1 MCYCGLETPHP
12 LPLYLYTFISFTINL
27 SFAFYLLPLPLYL
40 YTFTPFTR
48 AMKKVLFTCIACY
61 IAIASFSQKEIQQID
76 SVMQVAL
83 RRGIFN
89 GNIIVA
95 QKGKV
100 IYQQSL
106 GSADGSDNNPL
117 TPNLRFDVGS
127 VSKEFNGTAMMILK
141 EQGKLSLD
149 NTLSAYFPEF
159 PSWAQQIRLRH
170 LINYTSG
177 LPMLTPSNTDSD
189 IYTSLLALKNLAF
202 EPGTGYIYNHVN
214 VYLQMRV
221 IEKVSGQS
229 YASFIQQ
236 YILAPAGMTET
247 RVNYPT
253 DSAGMARA
261 FDNERRITPY
271 GQNMTGWVRLPIG
284 DFYKWSEALHQYR
297 IISRESFAELAHNFP
312 GGESSLGTTGFE
324 NGELIWHQ
332 HQGSNSNY
340 EAVLYSYFPDQ
351 ITILMMTNNQQMKVL
366 PLKSTLLNILQ
377 HKPFTVPKRSLYL
390 AIRDKILANADT
402 GIAYYQQLRIS
413 DQETYDFS
421 FEIGDLISTGKYLQ
435 RRSRYD
441 DAIRIFKMAV
451 QLDGKPADLSYGYE
465 LIGECY
471 RQKGD
476 KKLALEYYR
485 NAVDK
490 NPGNKNA
497 VTMLEALKN
506 GG

>member
-1 MCYCGLETPHP
+1 MPPP
-12 LPLYLYTFISFTINL
+12 LLL
-27 SFAFYLLPLPLYL
+27 YLLPFAINLFFAFFRLSFPYS
-40 YTFTPFTR
+40 T
-48 AMKKVLFTCIACY
+48 AMKKKLLTCLACY
-61 IAIASFSQKEIQQID
+61 IAIASFSQKEAALID

-95 QKGKV
+95 QKGKI

-106 GSADGSDNNPL
+106 GSADGSDNNQL
-117 TPNLRFDVGS
+117 NSSLCFDIGS
-127 VSKEFNGTAMMILK
+127 VSKEFNGTAIMILK

-149 NTLSAYFPEF
+149 NTLSTYFPEF
-159 PSWAQQIRLRH
+159 ASWAQQVRISH

-177 LPMLTPSNTDSD
+177 IPILTPSNTDAD
-189 IYTSLLALKNLAF
+189 IYASLLALKNLSF
-202 EPGTGYIYNHVN
+202 EPGKGYIYNHVN
-214 VYLQMRV
+214 VYLQMRI

-229 YASFIQQ
+229 YAAFIQQ

-247 RVNYPT
+247 RVDFPA
-253 DSAGMARA
+253 DAAGMARA
-261 FDNERRITPY
+261 FDNERRLTPY

-284 DFYKWSEALHQYR
+284 DLYKWAEALHQYR
-297 IISRESFAELAHNFP
+297 IISRESFTELAANFP

-324 NGELIWHQ
+324 NGTLTWHQ

-351 ITILMMTNNQQMKVL
+351 VTIVMMTNNQQMKVL
-366 PLKSTLLNILQ
+366 PLKSTILAILQ
-377 HKPFTVPKRSLYL
+377 HQPFTVPKRSLYL

-402 GIAYYQQLRIS
+402 GIAYYLQLRLS
-413 DQETYDFS
+413 QRDTYDFS

-441 DAIRIFKMAV
+441 DAIRLFKMAV
-451 QLDGKPADLSYGYE
+451 QLDGKPADFSYGYE

-485 NAVDK
+485 KAVDK
-490 NPGNKNA
+490 NPDNKNA
-497 VTMLEALKN
+497 ANMIESMTE
-506 GG
+506 

>member
-1 MCYCGLETPHP
+1 
-12 LPLYLYTFISFTINL
+12 
-27 SFAFYLLPLPLYL
+27 
-40 YTFTPFTR
+40 
-48 AMKKVLFTCIACY
+48 MKKVFLTCLACY
-61 IAIASFSQKEIQQID
+61 TAITSFSQKEVQQID

-117 TPNLRFDVGS
+117 TPDLRFDIGS
-127 VSKEFNGTAMMILK
+127 VSKEFNGTAIMILK

-159 PSWAQQIRLRH
+159 PSWAQQIKLRH

-177 LPMLTPSNTDSD
+177 LPMLTPSNTDSA
-189 IYTSLLALKNLAF
+189 IYASLLALKNLAF

-221 IEKVSGQS
+221 IEKVSGQP
-229 YASFIQQ
+229 YGAFIQQ
-236 YILAPAGMTET
+236 HILTPAGMTET
-247 RVNYPT
+247 RVDYPT
-253 DSAGMARA
+253 DARGMAIA

-284 DFYKWSEALHQYR
+284 DLYKWTEALHQYH
-297 IISRESFAELAHNFP
+297 IISRESFAELAASFP
-312 GGESSLGTTGFE
+312 GGESSLGSTGFE
-324 NGELIWHQ
+324 NGDLMWHQ

-351 ITILMMTNNQQMKVL
+351 VTILMMTNNQQMKVL
-366 PLKSTLLNILQ
+366 PLKSTILNILQ
-377 HKPFTVPKRSLYL
+377 HKSFTVPKRSLYL
-390 AIRDKILANADT
+390 AIRDKILANTDT
-402 GIAYYQQLRIS
+402 GIVYYMQLRTS
-413 DQETYDFS
+413 HRDTYDFS

-435 RRSRYD
+435 RRSHYD

-451 QLDGKPADLSYGYE
+451 QLEGKPADLSYGYE

-485 NAVDK
+485 KAVDK
-490 NPGNKNA
+490 NPDNRNA
-497 VTMLEALKN
+497 ANMIENLKI
-506 GG
+506 

>member
-1 MCYCGLETPHP
+1 
-12 LPLYLYTFISFTINL
+12 
-27 SFAFYLLPLPLYL
+27 
-40 YTFTPFTR
+40 
-48 AMKKVLFTCIACY
+48 MKKVFLTCLTY
-61 IAIASFSQKEIQQID
+61 FIAIASFSQKEVQQID

-95 QKGKV
+95 QKGKI

-106 GSADGSDNNPL
+106 GSADGSNNNPL
-117 TPNLRFDVGS
+117 NPDLRFDVGS

-149 NTLSAYFPEF
+149 NPLSTYFPEF
-159 PSWAQQIRLRH
+159 PSWAKQIKLRH

-177 LPMLTPSNTDSD
+177 LPILTPGNTDAD
-189 IYTSLLALKNLAF
+189 IYSSLLALKNLAF
-202 EPGTGYIYNHVN
+202 DPGSGYIYNHVN
-214 VYLQMRV
+214 VYLQMRI

-229 YASFIQQ
+229 YAAFIQQ
-236 YILAPAGMTET
+236 YILTPAGMMET
-247 RVNYPT
+247 RVDYPT
-253 DSAGMARA
+253 NAAGMAIA
-261 FDNERRITPY
+261 FDNERRTTPY

-284 DFYKWSEALHQYR
+284 DFYKWTEALHQYR
-297 IISRESFAELAHNFP
+297 IISRESFAELAANFP

-340 EAVLYSYFPDQ
+340 EAALYSYFPDQ
-351 ITILMMTNNQQMKVL
+351 VTILMMTNNQQMKVL
-366 PLKSTLLNILQ
+366 PLKSTILNILQ

-402 GIAYYQQLRIS
+402 GIAYYLQLRAS
-413 DQETYDFS
+413 QQDTYDFS

-441 DAIRIFKMAV
+441 DAIRLFNMAV
-451 QLDGKPADLSYGYE
+451 QLDGKPVDLAYGYE
-465 LIGECY
+465 LTGECY

-485 NAVDK
+485 KAVEK
-490 NPGNKNA
+490 NPDNKNA
-497 VTMLEALKN
+497 ANMIEKMTE
-506 GG
+506 

>member
-1 MCYCGLETPHP
+1 
-12 LPLYLYTFISFTINL
+12 
-27 SFAFYLLPLPLYL
+27 
-40 YTFTPFTR
+40 
-48 AMKKVLFTCIACY
+48 MKKVFLICLTYF
-61 IAIASFSQKEIQQID
+61 IAIASFAQKEVQQID

-95 QKGKV
+95 KKGK
-100 IYQQSL
+100 ILYQQSL
-106 GSADGSDNNPL
+106 GSADGSNNNPL
-117 TPNLRFDVGS
+117 TPDLRFDVGS

-149 NTLSAYFPEF
+149 NTLSTYFPEF
-159 PSWAQQIRLRH
+159 PSWAKQIKLRH

-177 LPMLTPSNTDSD
+177 LPILTPSNTDTD
-189 IYTSLLALKNLAF
+189 IYSSLLALKNLAF
-202 EPGTGYIYNHVN
+202 DPGSGYIYNHVN

-229 YASFIQQ
+229 YAAFIQQ
-236 YILAPAGMTET
+236 HILTPAGMTET
-247 RVNYPT
+247 RVDYPT
-253 DSAGMARA
+253 NAAGMAIA
-261 FDNERRITPY
+261 FDNERRTTPY

-284 DFYKWSEALHQYR
+284 DFYKWTEALHQYR
-297 IISRESFAELAHNFP
+297 IISRESFAELAANFP

-340 EAVLYSYFPDQ
+340 EAALYSYFPDQ
-351 ITILMMTNNQQMKVL
+351 VTILMMTNNQQMKVL
-366 PLKSTLLNILQ
+366 PLKSTILNILQ

-402 GIAYYQQLRIS
+402 GIAYYLQLRAS
-413 DQETYDFS
+413 QQDTYDFS

-441 DAIRIFKMAV
+441 DAIRLFNMAV
-451 QLDGKPADLSYGYE
+451 QLDGKPVDLAYGYE

-485 NAVDK
+485 KAVEK
-490 NPGNKNA
+490 NPDNKNA
-497 VTMLEALKN
+497 ANMIEKMTE
-506 GG
+506 

>member
-1 MCYCGLETPHP
+1 
-12 LPLYLYTFISFTINL
+12 
-27 SFAFYLLPLPLYL
+27 
-40 YTFTPFTR
+40 
-48 AMKKVLFTCIACY
+48 MKKVFLTCFTCFIVIA
-61 IAIASFSQKEIQQID
+61 AFSQKEVALID

-83 RRGIFN
+83 QRGIFN

-95 QKGKV
+95 QKGKI

-117 TPNLRFDVGS
+117 TPDLRFDVGS

-149 NTLSAYFPEF
+149 NTLSTYFPAF
-159 PSWAQQIRLRH
+159 PSWAKQIKLRH

-177 LPMLTPSNTDSD
+177 LPILTPSNTDAD
-189 IYTSLLALKNLAF
+189 IYSSLLALKNLAF
-202 EPGTGYIYNHVN
+202 EPGSGYIYNHVN
-214 VYLQMRV
+214 VYLQVRI

-229 YASFIQQ
+229 YAAFIQQ
-236 YILAPAGMTET
+236 HILTPAGMTGT
-247 RVNYPT
+247 RVDYPT
-253 DSAGMARA
+253 NAAGMAIA

-284 DFYKWSEALHQYR
+284 DFYKWAEALHQYR
-297 IISRESFAELAHNFP
+297 IISRESFVELAANFP

-366 PLKSTLLNILQ
+366 PLKSTILNILQ
-377 HKPFTVPKRSLYL
+377 HKPFTVPRRSLYL

-402 GIAYYQQLRIS
+402 GIAYYLQLRAS
-413 DQETYDFS
+413 QQDTYDFS

-441 DAIRIFKMAV
+441 DAIRLFKMAV
-451 QLDGKPADLSYGYE
+451 QLDGKPVDLSYGYE

-476 KKLALEYYR
+476 KELALEYYR
-485 NAVDK
+485 KAVEK

-497 VTMLEALKN
+497 ANMIEKMKE
-506 GG
+506 